1 MNVLRR
7 LSQWLRS
14 NSERY
19 LQEAAERDTA
29 ARYGRPPPAFGTRPT
44 DLLWRHLFV
53 PVYRALPWRLRL
65 TMMRAMPG
73 SHRRHWRGG

>member
-1 MNVLRR
+1 MSWIRR

-29 ARYGRPPPAFGTRPT
+29 ARYGRPPPVVGTGPA
-44 DLLWRHLFV
+44 DLFWRHVFV
-53 PVYRALPWRLRL
+53 PIYRALPWRIRL
-65 TMMRAMPG
+65 TVMRAMPG
-73 SHRRHWRGG
+73 SHRKQWRGG